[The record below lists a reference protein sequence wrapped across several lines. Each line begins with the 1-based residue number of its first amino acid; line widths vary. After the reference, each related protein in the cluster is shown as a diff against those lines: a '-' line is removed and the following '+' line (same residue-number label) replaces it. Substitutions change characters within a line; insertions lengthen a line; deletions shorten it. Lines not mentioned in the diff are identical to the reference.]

1 MEVFSLIMD
10 DGTHLKGRF
19 WKATDEKAVLQIVH
33 GASEYSLRYQDFAQ
47 WLTERGV
54 SVYALDNRGHGLN
67 QTPGTDKVY
76 MKAGDG
82 YKIPKDVI
90 ALGERIARDH
100 PDVEITLL
108 GHSMGSFIARA
119 VAGLPNPY
127 DKYIFV
133 GSAYQDPVVLK
144 AGRALVRSIRLVKGN
159 RSASKVLDD
168 MTFNNLRKSMR
179 KKGLIK
185 DDHEWL
191 TTDIAQGDK
200 NRDDKVLGQKF
211 TLGAYRTLFDLIK
224 QAQDLDTIK
233 NTQKPVLLLTG
244 LQDPVSDYGKTV
256 KRLARRYRKYGNPH
270 VEEIYYE
277 GMRHEVLNERNRQKV
292 YQDTLHYIFN

>member
-1 MEVFSLIMD
+1 M
-10 DGTHLKGRF
+10 
-19 WKATDEKAVLQIVH
+19 
-33 GASEYSLRYQDFAQ
+33 
-47 WLTERGV
+47 
-54 SVYALDNRGHGLN
+54 
-67 QTPGTDKVY
+67 
-76 MKAGDG
+76 
-82 YKIPKDVI
+82 
-90 ALGERIARDH
+90 
-100 PDVEITLL
+100 
-108 GHSMGSFIARA
+108 
-119 VAGLPNPY
+119 
-127 DKYIFV
+127 
-133 GSAYQDPVVLK
+133 
-144 AGRALVRSIRLVKGN
+144 RSIRLVKGN

-211 TLGAYRTLFDLIK
+211 TLGAYRALFDLIK